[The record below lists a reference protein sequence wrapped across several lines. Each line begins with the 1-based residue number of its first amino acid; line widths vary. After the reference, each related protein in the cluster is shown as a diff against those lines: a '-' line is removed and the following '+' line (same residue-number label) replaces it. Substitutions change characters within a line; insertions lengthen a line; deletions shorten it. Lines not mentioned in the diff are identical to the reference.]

1 MDNDKTSSC
10 PVCGAIIRPDE
21 KICPHCKEVLW
32 TDEIPDEL
40 GSGSA
45 TDVSDG
51 TPPPMLGEIHNRD
64 FRPEPGTSPETEEAE
79 PPRRIRG
86 WFYFFVFIVFMSTF
100 RTLVA
105 LISEPQTT
113 PFLLYGI
120 TSIGLSVYVLVQLAW
135 GKSNAIFLCK
145 SLLFI
150 SLTFYVCMA
159 FIIFALSNR
168 EPIPLLLVA
177 FIAPIMCLN
186 LAWIFRVQQAS
197 RAPVPEQR
205 KVALCIRRLN
215 SYNSSNTGACHYLQ
229 FVPSGQLTE
238 HCRMSRFPDRSI
250 LSPQSWAADNR
261 PPHSSYGRTPKRR

>member
-1 MDNDKTSSC
+1 MRVLFSIFATALLGRATTPLNHLIQTIMDNDKTSSC

-21 KICPHCKEVLW
+21 KTCPHCKEVLW

-64 FRPEPGTSPETEEAE
+64 FRPEPDTSPETEEAE

-145 SLLFI
+145 SLLII
-150 SLTFYVCMA
+150 SLTFYVCMV

-177 FIAPIMCLN
+177 FIAPIMCLIWLGYFECSKQVERLFPSKERSHSALDVLIVIIAAIPVLVIIYN
-186 LAWIFRVQQAS
+186 LFHQV
-197 RAPVPEQR
+197 
-205 KVALCIRRLN
+205 N
-215 SYNSSNTGACHYLQ
+215 
-229 FVPSGQLTE
+229 
-238 HCRMSRFPDRSI
+238 
-250 LSPQSWAADNR
+250 
-261 PPHSSYGRTPKRR
+261 